1 MLNPSD
7 SVIYLKINDI
17 FIETKMEQQLKKIKK
32 DFLDKQNTE
41 KNVFVDCMKIL
52 SSSNTFFDI
61 NWDSLNRRYDNRYV
75 VFWDE

>member
-1 MLNPSD
+1 
-7 SVIYLKINDI
+7 
-17 FIETKMEQQLKKIKK
+17 MEQQLKKIKK

-41 KNVFVDCMKIL
+41 NNVFVDCMKIL

-61 NWDSLNRRYDNRYV
+61 NWNSLNRRYNNRYV

>member
-1 MLNPSD
+1 
-7 SVIYLKINDI
+7 
-17 FIETKMEQQLKKIKK
+17 MEQQLKKIKK

-41 KNVFVDCMKIL
+41 KNDYVDCMEML

-61 NWDSLNRRYDNRYV
+61 NWDSLNREYDNRFV

>member
-1 MLNPSD
+1 M
-7 SVIYLKINDI
+7 K
-17 FIETKMEQQLKKIKK
+17 QQLKKIKK

-41 KNVFVDCMKIL
+41 KNIFVDCMKL
-52 SSSNTFFDI
+52 MFTSNAFFI

>member
-1 MLNPSD
+1 
-7 SVIYLKINDI
+7 
-17 FIETKMEQQLKKIKK
+17 MEQQLKKIKK
-32 DFLDKQNTE
+32 DFFKQNTE

>member
-1 MLNPSD
+1 
-7 SVIYLKINDI
+7 
-17 FIETKMEQQLKKIKK
+17 MEQQLKKIKK

-52 SSSNTFFDI
+52 CSSNDFFDI
-61 NWDSLNRRYDNRYV
+61 NWDSLNRRYDSGYV